1 MVIVEKIEDEPFK
14 NCPACS
20 RKTPISECKQ
30 IISRSSGKTTTS
42 WRCIVCYEIRNKKKK
57 DLARR

>member
-1 MVIVEKIEDEPFK
+1 MATTEKTEGELFK
-14 NCPACS
+14 NCPACN

-30 IISRSSGKTTTS
+30 IVSRSSGKTTTS

-57 DLARR
+57 EIAKR